1 MFTEHAVVKL
11 RSRFLSAVKK
21 TSFFS
26 IIPILFSLCS
36 ITACSPPDGAALFDK
51 EGCRAC
57 HRFKDK
63 GGSICPDLTD
73 VKNRRSDA
81 WIRQQLIDSSVNNP
95 NATMQSFSHLS
106 EKEIQAIIDYL
117 KS

>member
-1 MFTEHAVVKL
+1 MVIVIWSLFI
-11 RSRFLSAVKK
+11 LSGCA
-21 TSFFS
+21 
-26 IIPILFSLCS
+26 
-36 ITACSPPDGAALFDK
+36 PPDGAKLFDK

-73 VKNRRSDA
+73 VKKRRTDA

-95 NATMQSFSHLS
+95 NSTMQSFGHLS
-106 EKEIQAIIDYL
+106 DKEIQAIIDYL

>member
-1 MFTEHAVVKL
+1 MKTA
-11 RSRFLSAVKK
+11 FLLLLNTVFLGL
-21 TSFFS
+21 FF
-26 IIPILFSLCS
+26 FAGC
-36 ITACSPPDGAALFDK
+36 AAPDGAKIFDR
-51 EGCRAC
+51 ENCRAC
-57 HRFKDK
+57 HRFKGK

-81 WIRQQLIDSSVNNP
+81 WIRQQLKDSSVNNP
-95 NATMQSFSHLS
+95 DSTMQSYDHLS

>member
-1 MFTEHAVVKL
+1 MFV
-11 RSRFLSAVKK
+11 
-21 TSFFS
+21 
-26 IIPILFSLCS
+26 ILVILILPGC
-36 ITACSPPDGAALFDK
+36 AAPDGAKLFDK

-57 HRFKDK
+57 HRFKGK

-95 NATMQSFSHLS
+95 NATMQSFDHLS
-106 EKEIQAIIDYL
+106 DKEIQAIIDYL